1 MGDFVVRLS
10 SLTLENVKN
19 VKNGTIF
26 MPMSNEKQLNVKYFN
41 IKN

>member
-10 SLTLENVKN
+10 SLTLQNIKN

-26 MPMSNEKQLNVKYFN
+26 SLWLM
-41 IKN
+41 KNHLV